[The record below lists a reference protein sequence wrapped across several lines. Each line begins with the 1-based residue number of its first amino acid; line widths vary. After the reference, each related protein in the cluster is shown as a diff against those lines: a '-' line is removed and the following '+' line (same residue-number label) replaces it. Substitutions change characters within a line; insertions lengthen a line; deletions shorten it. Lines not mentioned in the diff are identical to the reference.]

1 MENIQKFEFPPAIR
15 GWIFLRLWRFSLI
28 TTKRILAP
36 SYVEFIVVLSMMM
49 ALTALSI
56 DAMLP
61 ALSQIGTDLNI
72 TNPNDRQLVVSLI
85 FLGLSAGQLFFGP
98 LSDKIGRK
106 QAIYSGYALFMVG
119 SLVSIFSPNFTVM
132 LVGRALQG
140 LGVSAPRA
148 VSLAMVRDL
157 FEGRKMARV
166 MSFAMSVFILVPIIA
181 PMIGQGI
188 MSLAGWRSIFGSFLL
203 FALGTLVWFALRFPE
218 TLASENRTPFS
229 FRSIVSSVREILKIR
244 LAFGYI
250 LTAGMVFGV
259 FLSYLTSSQQIFQEQ
274 YALGELFPYYF
285 AAIALSLG
293 IASFLN
299 ARLVMRYEMT
309 QLVRVSLAVAFG
321 LAVIFLGISIYF
333 AGHPPLWI
341 FLPYLMVSF
350 FFIGVLFGNINTLA
364 MQPLGKM
371 AGIGSAVVGSLS
383 TLISMVLGTM
393 IGRSYNGTV
402 LPLVIGMAVL
412 TGVSIFVARWAESK

>member
-1 MENIQKFEFPPAIR
+1 
-15 GWIFLRLWRFSLI
+15 LI

-36 SYVEFIVVLSMMM
+36 SYVEFIVVLSLMM

-106 QAIYSGYALFMVG
+106 QAIYAGYAMFMLG
-119 SLVSIFSPNFTVM
+119 SLVSIFSPSFTVM

-166 MSFAMSVFILVPIIA
+166 MSFSMSVFILVPIIA

-188 MSLAGWRSIFGSFLL
+188 MSVAGWRSIFGSFLL
-203 FALGTLVWFALRFPE
+203 FALVTLVWFAFRFPE

-229 FRSIVSSVREILKIR
+229 FKRIVNSVREILKIR
-244 LAFGYI
+244 LASGYI

-259 FLSYLTSSQQIFQEQ
+259 FLSYLISSPQIFQEQ
-274 YALGELFPYYF
+274 YALGELFPFYF
-285 AAIALSLG
+285 AAVALSLG
-293 IASFLN
+293 IASLLN
-299 ARLVMRYEMT
+299 ARLVMRFEMT
-309 QLVRVSLAVAFG
+309 QLVRVALSVAFG
-321 LAVIFLGISIYF
+321 LAVIFLGVSIQF

-341 FLPYLMVSF
+341 FMPYLMVSF
-350 FFIGVLFGNINTLA
+350 FFIGILFGNLNALA

-383 TLISMVLGTM
+383 TLISMVLGTA
-393 IGRSYNGTV
+393 IGRSYNGTIF
-402 LPLVIGMAVL
+402 PLVLGMVVL
-412 TGVSIFVARWAESK
+412 TGASILVARWAESKSVIPFRRTT